1 MLKKA
6 SEVLAALEIITR
18 ETDVEVL
25 GFSSRPFVVTSF
37 PARPTKEQTW
47 VRRNGNARLTITS
60 LEPGQIPFG
69 ADRLIPI
76 FLATRAVQ
84 CKSKTITFDTVS
96 EVLEL
101 FGLAA
106 SGINYK
112 RLSASLRRVFQSS
125 VFFEIQAGKFR
136 SEERFHFIS
145 KLALWEHEPPTEQP
159 RLPGMRN
166 TITLSEEFYQEVL
179 RHPIPIDIEVVKLLR
194 NKPVTLDLY
203 MFFAYKAATVT
214 RPTSIPIQDL
224 FTALGPGPGAAQ
236 GSSHG
241 RVFKSRLRA
250 NIELINKLSDF
261 KVTLLES
268 SVSVAPSKR
277 KVKLLP

>member
-6 SEVLAALEIITR
+6 SEILAAIEILTR

-25 GFSSRPFVVTSF
+25 GFSSRPFVITSF

-47 VRRNGNARLTITS
+47 VRRNGNAQLTITS
-60 LEPGQIPFG
+60 LGQIPFG

-84 CKSKTITFDTVS
+84 CQSRTITFDTVS

-145 KLALWEHEPPTEQP
+145 KLALWEHEPPTGQT

-179 RHPIPIDIEVVKLLR
+179 RHPIPLDIDVVKLLR